1 MKLLLLT
8 LISTMLL
15 AHSTNIPKVWVSK
28 GFVLHNILI
37 VSDELKTEM
46 FYNGKRMD
54 DRYIVVSCRKPEG
67 FCLVEKDQFEKGIR

>member
-8 LISTMLL
+8 LISTLLL
-15 AHSTNIPKVWVSK
+15 AHSTNIPRVWVSK
-28 GFVLHNILI
+28 GFVLHNVLI
-37 VSDELKTEM
+37 VSDDLKTEM

-67 FCLVEKDQFEKGIR
+67 FCLVEKEELK

>member
-8 LISTMLL
+8 LISTLLL
-15 AHSTNIPKVWVSK
+15 AHSTNIQKVWVSK
-28 GFVLHNILI
+28 GFVLHNVLI

-46 FYNGKRMD
+46 FYNGKRID

-67 FCLVEKDQFEKGIR
+67 FCLVEKGELK